1 MPPEPLPPRAP
12 EPGLLASTTPTPNG
26 DGRAGFLHRDKDW
39 DRHVRHADELSR
51 TPGFRELRNAI
62 LERARP
68 EPGDRALDIGTG
80 TGLLALPLA
89 ERCAGVWAIDIS
101 PAMVEHLRWLVVGRQ
116 LSNLY
121 PLEASA
127 ASLPLEDASVE
138 LVVSNYCFHHLDDA
152 GKRRSLEEVFRVLA
166 PGGRL
171 IFGDMMFGFSPVT
184 GRNRQVIGSKVRSM
198 ARRGPA
204 GFARIARNAFKV
216 MTRTSEHPAPPEWWR
231 DALETAGFTEVSVE
245 CLDHEG
251 AIAVARKP
259 G

>member
-1 MPPEPLPPRAP
+1 MAP
-12 EPGLLASTTPTPNG
+12 ESSSPWVPKSGLFAATTPPG
-26 DGRAGFLHRDKDW
+26 DGHGGLLHRDKDW

-62 LERARP
+62 LERAKP
-68 EPGDRALDIGTG
+68 EPHERALDIGTG

-101 PAMVEHLRWLVVGRQ
+101 PAMVEHLRWVVVGRQ
-116 LSNLY
+116 LTNLY
-121 PLEASA
+121 PLEGSA

-138 LVVSNYCFHHLDDA
+138 LVVSNYCFHHLDEA
-152 GKRRSLEEVFRVLA
+152 GKRRSLEEMFRVLT
-166 PGGRL
+166 PGGR
-171 IFGDMMFGFSPVT
+171 IAFGDMMFGWSPVA
-184 GRNRQVIGSKVRSM
+184 GRNRKVVGSKVRSM

-216 MTRTSEHPAPPEWWR
+216 MAGNGEHPAPPEWWR
-231 DALETAGFTEVSVE
+231 EAIEATGFTDVSVE
-245 CLDHEG
+245 CLAHEG
-251 AIAVARKP
+251 AIAAARKP